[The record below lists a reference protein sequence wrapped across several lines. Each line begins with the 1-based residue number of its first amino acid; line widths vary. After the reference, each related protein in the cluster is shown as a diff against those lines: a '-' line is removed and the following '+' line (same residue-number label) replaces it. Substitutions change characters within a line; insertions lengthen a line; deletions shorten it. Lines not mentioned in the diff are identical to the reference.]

1 MEIHDEPKTG
11 DVNIHQ
17 KIDALQ
23 LILHKPVMFIEVN
36 NFCCGGKECKFAS
49 NKRKG
54 KKQAEEQ
61 GTDDLREQILL
72 YVKNLNGHVKDK
84 WKAQYMKL
92 WNGILDLED
101 VKARIYNPGKQQGTN
116 FNRNLVANI
125 IFYLGNQTREEL
137 LVYKKYN
144 ASLFAEKL
152 EANKEHSVRAALGKY
167 PPQEIMKSLD
177 RFMKLF
183 LLK

>member
-1 MEIHDEPKTG
+1 MKIHDEPKTG

-23 LILHKPVMFIEVN
+23 LILDKPVMFIEVN

-54 KKQAEEQ
+54 KKQAEPQE
-61 GTDDLREQILL
+61 TDDLREQILL
-72 YVKNLNGHVKDK
+72 YVCNLSGQVKDN
-84 WKAQYMKL
+84 WKALYKKL

-125 IFYLGNQTREEL
+125 IFYLGNHTREEF
-137 LVYKKYN
+137 LVYKNYN
-144 ASLFAEKL
+144 ASLFTEKL

-167 PPQEIMKSLD
+167 PPREIKMSLD
-177 RFMKLF
+177 KFMENF
-183 LLK
+183 LL